1 MNSLATDAKKATSMV
16 NLGDAKVQKV
26 YLIKLTQNLE
36 RIARLCG
43 KKTQKMSIIQFFGK
57 HIQNTNK
64 KPIWL
69 RDYSM

>member
-16 NLGDAKVQKV
+16 ILGDAKVQKV

-43 KKTQKMSIIQFFGK
+43 KKPKNVYYSIFWQTYSK
-57 HIQNTNK
+57 YK
-64 KPIWL
+64 KNP
-69 RDYSM
+69 SG